1 MQKFQGNR
9 SAASRVRQ
17 AMPEALP
24 FGGAL
29 IVAANL
35 IVTIWHVYVL
45 GKLQPEM
52 TATQLTLFAAAINVI
67 PLCAAALLWSSWR
80 RSAALIFAV
89 FFGAV
94 LAIGLYQHFLRAGP
108 DNVVTMAPGACS
120 MPYRWS
126 AALLVAVDALGCLFG
141 LYAALCDRRG
151 GRAAI

>member
-52 TATQLTLFAAAINVI
+52 TATQLTLFAAVINV
-67 PLCAAALLWSSWR
+67 S
-80 RSAALIFAV
+80 RSARRLCS
-89 FFGAV
+89 GARG
-94 LAIGLYQHFLRAGP
+94 A
-108 DNVVTMAPGACS
+108 AP
-120 MPYRWS
+120 RH
-126 AALLVAVDALGCLFG
+126 
-141 LYAALCDRRG
+141 
-151 GRAAI
+151 